1 MTVCQDQKTSNPKR
15 KPLHCTY
22 CDVDHHTN
30 ETCWKLNGYPLG
42 HRLHKAGETNTVMG
56 LPLQIKLAPTH
67 LFKRFKPPCLICR
80 HDSLNKFM
88 PC

>member
-22 CDVDHHTN
+22 CDVDHHTS

-42 HRLHKAGETNTVMG
+42 HRLHKPKGSNSWRNKHSDGSSSANQVSSN
-56 LPLQIKLAPTH
+56 PSLQEIQT
-67 LFKRFKPPCLICR
+67 I
-80 HDSLNKFM
+80 M
-88 PC
+88 PNLSA